1 VEGTPYRSL
10 LALVS
15 GGGEQRGSRAST
27 RGLNYSIAGGG
38 ARVAVTLPVNMAG
51 LLLQRTTP
59 NGKFRA
65 AATFRKGDHP

>member
-10 LALVS
+10 LALVF
-15 GGGEQRGSRAST
+15 GGGKQRGSRASPH
-27 RGLNYSIAGGG
+27 GLNYSIAGGR
-38 ARVAVTLPVNMAG
+38 ARVAVTLPVVMAG
-51 LLLQRTTP
+51 LLLRRTTP